1 MARLILATAEGQ
13 QAIELRPINSLGRH
27 PNNSIQLLDKIVSK
41 EHCIVEM
48 RDGQFLLRDLGSLN
62 GTYINGERVKG
73 EQFLRHGDE
82 IALGS
87 TRARYDD
94 GTAPLNFAPLAAG
107 PGAVQHAQPHFVQ
120 TAQGNGPGGQQPL
133 PPVQP
138 PPQHGQQGSMAR
150 PSPSPMAPQ
159 GMQGMGGVPWNQ
171 APPPPMPP

>member
-41 EHCIVEM
+41 EHCILEQ
-48 RDGQFLLRDLGSLN
+48 REGQFILRDLGSLN
-62 GTYINGERVKG
+62 GTYINGERVRG
-73 EQFLRHGDE
+73 EQLLRHGDE

-107 PGAVQHAQPHFVQ
+107 PGAVQNLQAPMQASQV
-120 TAQGNGPGGQQPL
+120 A
-133 PPVQP
+133 QP
-138 PPQHGQQGSMAR
+138 PPQQPANMPRPMHGPGT
-150 PSPSPMAPQ
+150 APWHQ
-159 GMQGMGGVPWNQ
+159 GGVSPLGQ
-171 APPPPMPP
+171 PPP